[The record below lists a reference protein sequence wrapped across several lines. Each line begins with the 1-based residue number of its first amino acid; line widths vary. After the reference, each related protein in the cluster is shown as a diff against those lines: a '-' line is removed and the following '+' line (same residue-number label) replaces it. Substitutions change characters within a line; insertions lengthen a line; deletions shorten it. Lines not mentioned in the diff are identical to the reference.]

1 MKTKTMNKAFIALLL
16 TFLQVFTATAQENQ
30 VIKSSIKRPSIGVSF
45 NMHDFDTKTI
55 IPKKDSVYGF
65 SIMYWKGITQK
76 LDYSIRYN
84 GVFPNK
90 NRNNITSKNI
100 NSNELEAAIHAKA
113 FPEKAF
119 INPFLTLG
127 IGGGNYHKNLLNS
140 VPADKKTIW
149 NAHALGGG
157 GIQMNI
163 KNELYF
169 ILQAHYR
176 YSFDEKKV
184 PHNLFYSFGITKSL
198 YKKKKTVAPVVI
210 ADRDNDGVPDNVD
223 ACPDVAGIAALQGCP
238 DKDGDGIADKDDEC
252 PDAAGSAS
260 LKGCPDRDGDGI
272 ADKNDKCP
280 DVKGLAKYFGCPI
293 PDTDKDGVN
302 DEEDKCPNV
311 AGVARYQGCPIPD
324 TDKDGINDEEDKCP
338 NLAGV
343 KENQGC
349 PAISEEVKKKV
360 NLAAK
365 NILFIT
371 GSAKLQKSS
380 NKGLDEVAKILADN
394 PDMQINIDGHTDNV
408 GKDDMNQTLSEN
420 RAATVKNYLTSKGI
434 SESRITSAG
443 HGETMPVADNKTAAG
458 RQKNRRVELLLSYY
472 K

>member
-1 MKTKTMNKAFIALLL
+1 
-16 TFLQVFTATAQENQ
+16 
-30 VIKSSIKRPSIGVSF
+30 
-45 NMHDFDTKTI
+45 
-55 IPKKDSVYGF
+55 
-65 SIMYWKGITQK
+65 
-76 LDYSIRYN
+76 
-84 GVFPNK
+84 
-90 NRNNITSKNI
+90 
-100 NSNELEAAIHAKA
+100 
-113 FPEKAF
+113 
-119 INPFLTLG
+119 
-127 IGGGNYHKNLLNS
+127 
-140 VPADKKTIW
+140 
-149 NAHALGGG
+149 
-157 GIQMNI
+157 
-163 KNELYF
+163 
-169 ILQAHYR
+169 
-176 YSFDEKKV
+176 
-184 PHNLFYSFGITKSL
+184 
-198 YKKKKTVAPVVI
+198 VI

-343 KENQGC
+343 RENQGC

-420 RAATVKNYLTSKGI
+420 RAATVKNYFTSKGI